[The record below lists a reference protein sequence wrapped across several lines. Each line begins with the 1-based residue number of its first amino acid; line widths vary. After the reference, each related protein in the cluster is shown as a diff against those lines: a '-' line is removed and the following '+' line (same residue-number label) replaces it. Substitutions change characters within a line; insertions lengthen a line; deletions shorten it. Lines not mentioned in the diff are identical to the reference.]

1 MSKHFL
7 SAKIYIYISL
17 IACLMTLTINDQ
29 EGNFLL
35 TGFEKKWK
43 FKLNDEQNAKILAD
57 KLKTKKEI
65 PLVFLLKDETING
78 ERDAYCFNRTSNYF
92 NFKTS
97 ENEAKFQPYDIIAVN
112 DEGLDFLIIIL
123 ENKHDSYKGIKIGQ
137 LINGANDPSELND
150 PVKNKIAQD
159 EANRIDI
166 SKETIILSY
175 LKEDKSDEV
184 EKSDVS
190 DEVEKSNV
198 SDEVEKSDVSDDTR
212 KTPWVIVSFGTGL
225 LALVFILC
233 CVLCH

>member
-1 MSKHFL
+1 
-7 SAKIYIYISL
+7 
-17 IACLMTLTINDQ
+17 MTLTINDQ

-78 ERDAYCFNRTSNYF
+78 ERDAYCVNRTEHYF
-92 NFKTS
+92 NFEPTNNK
-97 ENEAKFQPYDIIAVN
+97 AKFQPYDIITNNISNNDFIYIFLQNENSVN
-112 DEGLDFLIIIL
+112 
-123 ENKHDSYKGIKIGQ
+123 SGIKIGQ

-175 LKEDKSDEV
+175 LKEDESDEV